1 MIPPDDVQTAAQS
14 RARAFAGIFCLPFHN
29 RVWKGPVGDLVGGGA
44 GSSLDFQDHRSYVPG
59 DDPRHI
65 NWQAYA
71 RTGLVTMKLY
81 REEVRPLVD
90 LVLDV
95 SPSMFLDAS
104 KAARSLELFYF
115 AAESA
120 LRSTASLATYVVL
133 GKSHTRLETGAVLG
147 RSWPSLLG
155 HLAGA
160 DPATPPD
167 LAPVPFRPHALRTV
181 VSDLLFP
188 GAPEAV
194 ALPLAARNGRGLVL
208 CPFARSESDPGW
220 SGNYEFVDAER
231 DARRHVQR
239 VEPPLL
245 NRYLAAYSRHFDLWR
260 NVAAK
265 HGIAFARVSAD
276 APFDRALQSEAV
288 PAGAIEFS

>member
-1 MIPPDDVQTAAQS
+1 MMPVADAHAEPQA
-14 RARAFAGIFCLPFHN
+14 RARAFAGIFSLPFHN
-29 RVWKGPVGDLVGGGA
+29 RVWRGPVGDLVGGGA

-71 RTGLVTMKLY
+71 RTGHVTMKLY

-95 SPSMFLDAS
+95 SPSMFLDGA
-104 KAARSLELFYF
+104 KTARTLELFYF

-120 LRSTASLATYVVL
+120 LRSAASLTTYAVI
-133 GKSHTRLETGAVLG
+133 GKSHTRFESGAVLG
-147 RSWPSLLG
+147 LSWIARVAALEVPDAS
-155 HLAGA
+155 
-160 DPATPPD
+160 TPPD
-167 LAPVPFRPHALRTV
+167 LAPIPFRPHAMRV
-181 VSDLLFP
+181 FVSDLLFP

-208 CPFARSESDPGW
+208 CPFSRSESDPGW
-220 SGNYEFVDAER
+220 SGNYEFVDTER
-231 DARRHVQR
+231 DSRRHVQR

-245 NRYLAAYSRHFDLWR
+245 KRYLAAYARHFDLWR

-265 HGIAFARVSAD
+265 HGIAFSKVPAE
-276 APFDRALQSEAV
+276 PPLDRALQAEAV
-288 PAGAIEFS
+288 LSGAVEFS